1 MNIDEEIE
9 NVIDKIADNKET
21 ILSLKV
27 SLKNPTVKA
36 DHEMLF
42 CIQGNMSEVLKD
54 TKILQ
59 KQLILLRR
67 TKKKRHQATACQ
79 ATVCQ
84 VTVCQAAMYQVAV
97 SQATACLVTACLA
110 ALCQA
115 AS

>member
-21 ILSLKV
+21 ILALKV

-54 TKILQ
+54 TKFLQ

-67 TKKKRHQATACQ
+67 SKKKR
-79 ATVCQ
+79 
-84 VTVCQAAMYQVAV
+84 
-97 SQATACLVTACLA
+97 LE
-110 ALCQA
+110 
-115 AS
+115 